1 MQTITINLYPIIY
14 LLAFLAII
22 SLLVIIVFLLKDF
35 SSISLFI
42 KKDIH
47 EKDKDVEIVSEAFN
61 KIGGVNVFA
70 NKNEKIL
77 NAQNFENNKEIFQH
91 DKQLDEINKQLEFL
105 LNEQGKLKA
114 QCEIL
119 SNKMRGQ

>member
-1 MQTITINLYPIIY
+1 MNT
-14 LLAFLAII
+14 
-22 SLLVIIVFLLKDF
+22 V
-35 SSISLFI
+35 
-42 KKDIH
+42 
-47 EKDKDVEIVSEAFN
+47 N

>member
-1 MQTITINLYPIIY
+1 MHETIINIYPFVYLFALFGIICFLTI
-14 LLAFLAII
+14 
-22 SLLVIIVFLLKDF
+22 VCFLLKDF
-35 SSISLFI
+35 NSISLFI
-42 KKDIH
+42 KKDIY
-47 EKDKDVEIVSEAFN
+47 EKDKDVEIISEAFN

>member
-47 EKDKDVEIVSEAFN
+47 EKDKDVEIISEAFN

-91 DKQLDEINKQLEFL
+91 DKQLNEIDKQLEFL

-119 SNKMRGQ
+119 SNKMREQ